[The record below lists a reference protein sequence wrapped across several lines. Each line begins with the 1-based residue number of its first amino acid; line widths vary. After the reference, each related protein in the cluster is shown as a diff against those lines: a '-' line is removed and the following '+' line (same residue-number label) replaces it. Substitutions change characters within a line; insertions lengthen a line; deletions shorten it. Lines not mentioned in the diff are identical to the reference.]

1 MTSERFESQLPF
13 LLEDLY
19 LGPPPDYRDE
29 VLAAATRRGQRPAWA
44 VPGRWIPMAD
54 LARRS
59 TLVPRLPWRTLS
71 VALIILALLVAA
83 AFVLVGSRQ
92 IKLPPPFGVARNGQ
106 ITYAANGDIYAA
118 DPVTGDSR
126 PIVAGDALDRNPIF
140 SRDGM
145 RIAFLRQ
152 LPNETGKFQ
161 LVVVG
166 RDGGAVTIASSD
178 AVQTPDLFDWSP
190 DSAALVIGTAD
201 ARLIRYDLKGGPGV
215 VLAEGVH
222 VQDGA
227 FRPPDGAQILYQ
239 PDTTETA
246 LMVMNADGT
255 GKHLVFKGGLDQ
267 QGGAISGMVRWSPDG
282 RRIAFGLNGPND
294 TYARINVIN
303 ADGTGLTLLDNET
316 GTLVDNDLVWSP
328 DGTHIAFN
336 RWRQTTGTEWDIQ
349 PIGVVPVTGGQV
361 RSVGST
367 PVSDGALFDYSPDGM
382 TILSLPGTLVG
393 APTWSANAT
402 GSVAS
407 PDLIDVA
414 AGTPRRLDV
423 AVGSDTSWQRLAP

>member
-1 MTSERFESQLPF
+1 MTSERFESQLPI

-19 LGPPPDYRDE
+19 LGPSPDYRDE
-29 VLAAATRRGQRPAWA
+29 VLVAATRRGQRPAWA
-44 VPGRWIPMAD
+44 IPGRWIPMAD
-54 LARRS
+54 IARRS
-59 TLVPRLPWRTLS
+59 TLVPRLPWRTIG
-71 VALIILALLVAA
+71 VALMIIALVLVAA
-83 AFVLVGSRQ
+83 IVFVGSRQ
-92 IKLPPPFGVARNGQ
+92 TKLPPPFGVARNGQ
-106 ITYAANGDIYAA
+106 ITYAANGDIYTA
-118 DPVTGDSR
+118 DPVTGVST
-126 PIVAGDALDRNPIF
+126 PIVVGDALDRNPIF

-161 LVVVG
+161 LIVVA
-166 RDGGAVTIASSD
+166 RDGGAATIASSD

-190 DSAALVIGTAD
+190 DGAALIVGTAD
-201 ARLIRYDLKGGPGV
+201 ARLIRYDLTGGPGV

-255 GKHLVFKGGLDQ
+255 GKRLVFKGGMDQ
-267 QGGAISGMVRWSPDG
+267 EGGAITGMVRWSPDG
-282 RRIAFGLNGPND
+282 QRIAFGLNGAND
-294 TYARINVIN
+294 NYGRVHVVN
-303 ADGTGLTLLDNET
+303 ADGTGLTRLDNEA
-316 GTLVDNDLVWSP
+316 GTWVDNDLVWSP

-336 RWRQTTGTEWDIQ
+336 RWRQNNASGFDIM
-349 PIGVVPVTGGQV
+349 PIGVVPVTGGTV

-367 PVSDGALFDYSPDGM
+367 PVSEGALFDYSPDGM

-393 APTWSANAT
+393 SPTWSPNANGT
-402 GSVAS
+402 VAN

-414 AGTPRRLDV
+414 AGTTRHLDV
-423 AVGSDTSWQRLAP
+423 AVGSDASWQRLAP